1 MQQPQP
7 EQQQPTPS
15 NVPGAAGAT
24 QRQEPSTSESMPPA
38 HFLFN
43 PTIQSYIM
51 APTHPNYHT
60 HGVPSLSYD
69 VFQQYPTHSGYQQQ
83 FGMGHQQPQFGYYA
97 TPPPAYGAYGG
108 VSWGASYSNQPVSQ
122 GYGSAYGP
130 GTVNTM
136 TNSHRLGYESFPEY
150 IAHPVADNITV
161 SCSLRRNRHPKSDVD
176 PHHPTLTQSV
186 RHSRT
191 DRVLPCRLR
200 VTATSAAHQSH
211 RARLSGAEVEVTLR
225 DAM

>member
-1 MQQPQP
+1 MQQAQP

-24 QRQEPSTSESMPPA
+24 QRREVLTSESMPPA

-60 HGVPSLSYD
+60 HGVPSMSSYD
-69 VFQQYPTHSGYQQQ
+69 AFHQYPTHSGYPQQ
-83 FGMGHQQPQFGYYA
+83 FGMGQQPQFGYYA

-108 VSWGASYSNQPVSQ
+108 VSWDASYTNQPVSQ

-136 TNSHRLGYESFPEY
+136 PNSHRIGYESCPEY
-150 IAHPVADNITV
+150 GFDSVADTITV
-161 SCSLRRNRHPKSDVD
+161 SCSLRRKMHPRSDVD
-176 PHHPTLTQSV
+176 PHLPPLTQSG
-186 RHSRT
+186 RRSRT

-200 VTATSAAHQSH
+200 VTATSAVHLSH
-211 RARLSGAEVEVTLR
+211 RARLSGAEVEVTLP
-225 DAM
+225 DAR